1 MTIMKTKLT
10 LIISASAVTLL
21 ALVIPNTAL
30 AQGESRAGGYQQT
43 TKSTS
48 GGMTPG
54 NMTRDTKRA
63 GSVAKATQVTK
74 DEAAK
79 KYPPPKGGYPTGER
93 DPHKPSGIV
102 NSPYPPLTEFDCSE
116 VPKGGLVLDS
126 HVNKVFIR
134 P

>member
-1 MTIMKTKLT
+1 MKTKLT

-21 ALVIPNTAL
+21 ALVTPNTAV
-30 AQGESRAGGYQQT
+30 AQGDSKAGGSYQQAP
-43 TKSTS
+43 KGPS

-54 NMTRDTKRA
+54 NTTRDTKRA

-74 DEAAK
+74 EEAAK
-79 KYPPPKGGYPTGER
+79 KYPAPKGGYPMGER

-116 VPKGGLVLDS
+116 IPKGGFVLDTR
-126 HVNKVFIR
+126 VNKVFIR